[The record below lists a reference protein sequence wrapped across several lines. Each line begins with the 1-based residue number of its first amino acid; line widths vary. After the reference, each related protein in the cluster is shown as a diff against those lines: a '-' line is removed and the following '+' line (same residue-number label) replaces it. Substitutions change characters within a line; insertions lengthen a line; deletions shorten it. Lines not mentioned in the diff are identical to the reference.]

1 MYYIKKWNLSFTRRD
16 YMLDILIR
24 AGSFIGIIV
33 LGYVLKKIGF
43 FKDEDFTILSRITIR
58 ITLPATIVTSFAGK
72 EIDPSMLS
80 LTFLAIGCG
89 LIYVAIGYVINRNH
103 SKEQQAFEMLNLP
116 GYNIGTFVIPFA
128 QSFLGSLG
136 VIAVSLFDT
145 GNAVICLGGA
155 FSLAAMV
162 KDGSG
167 FSIKR
172 ILKAL
177 SKSVPFVF
185 YIVMLT
191 LNLLKIQI
199 PEFVVSFAGTIG
211 NANAFMAMLM
221 IGVGFKLGGEKSQI
235 KTIVKLLLIRYGFA
249 TIFALIFYFVLPFD
263 LEVRQALVI
272 LAYSPIGSAV
282 PGFTGELKGDV
293 GLSSAL
299 NSIAMVI
306 SIAITVVLLFVM
318 L

>member
-1 MYYIKKWNLSFTRRD
+1 
-16 YMLDILIR
+16 MLDILSR

-43 FKDEDFTILSRITIR
+43 FKQEDFTILSRITIR

-72 EIDPSMLS
+72 QIDPSMLS
-80 LTFLAIGCG
+80 LSLLAITCG
-89 LIYVAIGYVINRNH
+89 LIYVAVGYITNRKN
-103 SKEQQAFEMLNLP
+103 SKDQQAFEMLNLP

-128 QSFLGSLG
+128 QSFLGPLG

-155 FSLAAMV
+155 FSLACMI

-167 FSIKR
+167 FSVKR
-172 ILKAL
+172 IVKAL
-177 SKSVPFVF
+177 AKSVPFVF
-185 YIVMLT
+185 YITMLT
-191 LNLLKIQI
+191 LNLAKVKI
-199 PEFVVSFAGTIG
+199 PEFIVSFAGIIG
-211 NANAFMAMLM
+211 SANAFMAMLM
-221 IGVGFKLGGEKSQI
+221 IGVGFKLGGERSQI
-235 KTIVKLLLIRYGFA
+235 KTIVKILALRYGIA
-249 TIFALIFYFVLPFD
+249 TFFALLFYYVLPFA

-272 LAYSPIGSAV
+272 LVYSPIGSAV
-282 PGFTGELKGDV
+282 PGFTGEMKGDV

-306 SIAITVVLLFVM
+306 SITITVILLFVM

>member
-1 MYYIKKWNLSFTRRD
+1 MT
-16 YMLDILIR
+16 DILIR
-24 AGSFIGIIV
+24 AGSFIGIIL
-33 LGYVLKKIGF
+33 LGYTLKKIGF
-43 FKDEDFTILSRITIR
+43 FKDEDFSILSRITIR

-80 LTFLAIGCG
+80 LTFLAIACG
-89 LIYVAIGYVINRNH
+89 LIYVVIGYLINRRN

-128 QSFLGSLG
+128 QSFLGPLG

-155 FSLAAMV
+155 YSLACMV

-167 FSIKR
+167 FSVKR
-172 ILKAL
+172 IVKAL
-177 SKSVPFVF
+177 GKSVPFVF
-185 YIVMLT
+185 YITMLT
-191 LNLLKIQI
+191 LNLIKFPI
-199 PEFVVSFAGTIG
+199 PNFVVSFASTIG
-211 NANAFMAMLM
+211 SANAFMAMLM
-221 IGVGFKLGGEKSQI
+221 IGVGFKLGGDRSQI
-235 KTIVKLLLIRYGFA
+235 KTIVKLLSIRYGFA
-249 TIFALIFYFVLPFD
+249 AIASAFFYFVLPFP

-272 LAYSPIGSAV
+272 LAFSPIGSAV
-282 PGFTGELKGDV
+282 PGFTGEMKGDV

-306 SIAITVVLLFVM
+306 SITITVIFLFVM

>member
-1 MYYIKKWNLSFTRRD
+1 MS
-16 YMLDILIR
+16 DIIIR

-33 LGYVLKKIGF
+33 LGYCLKKIGF
-43 FKDEDFTILSRITIR
+43 FKEDDFTILSRITIR

-72 EIDPSMLS
+72 RIDPSMLS
-80 LTFLAIGCG
+80 LTFLAILCG
-89 LIYVAIGYVINRNH
+89 IIYITIGYCMNRKNT
-103 SKEQQAFEMLNLP
+103 KEQQSFEMLNLP

-155 FSLAAMV
+155 YSLAAMV

-167 FSIKR
+167 FSLKR
-172 ILKAL
+172 IVSAL
-177 SKSVPFVF
+177 MKSVPFVF
-185 YIVMLT
+185 YITMLC
-191 LNLLKIQI
+191 LNLANVPI
-199 PEFVVSFAGTIG
+199 PQFIVSFANTIG
-211 NANAFMAMLM
+211 SANAFMAMLM
-221 IGVGFKLGGEKSQI
+221 IGVGFKLGGERSQI
-235 KTIVKLLLIRYGFA
+235 KTIIKLLSIRYGLAFV
-249 TIFALIFYFVLPFD
+249 FALVFYYLLPFP

-272 LAYSPIGSAV
+272 LAVSPIGSAV
-282 PGFTGELKGDV
+282 PGFTGELNGDV

-306 SIAITVVLLFVM
+306 SITITVILLFVM